1 MYRLIEKLNSD
12 NKWYYR
18 LLFESM
24 HGSDDVYKISDIVI
38 NDFKNYVNDIKN
50 GNIVFCDKFDDIINF
65 GTAITLDDEVINI
78 HITVNPYMDNFSV
91 RGHSSDYD
99 GYDINIYEHIK
110 DDVPFYDDIKNV
122 LIHELHHVYQHI
134 KSKGT
139 LKVFNRIEYSRI
151 LNASLDKTLPKYVSN
166 FFYCLYLM
174 DKREIDANVPL
185 IYNELKSYK
194 IEKKW
199 VKQKMKAM
207 PSWKKYNSVRIFM
220 NNVLEY
226 DKIVLEEIAK
236 KYSDVFRTY
245 YSPGDYNKI
254 RYIAE
259 KVIKE
264 SNKVL
269 RKMAVNAKKYYD
281 EIDE

>member
-1 MYRLIEKLNSD
+1 MAIFKIYTYHMYGLIEKLNSD

-38 NDFKNYVNDIKN
+38 IDFKNYVNDIKK

-122 LIHELHHVYQHI
+122 LIQKLNYCGIENYKI
-134 KSKGT
+134 KQLEGEYLSTNLIDNALSSVGY
-139 LKVFNRIEYSRI
+139 VFNREGFYS
-151 LNASLDKTLPKYVSN
+151 LFNLQDKTENEKQIVSKH
-166 FFYCLYLM
+166 FKLTYGCLLF
-174 DKREIDANVPL
+174 VGFC
-185 IYNELKSYK
+185 S
-194 IEKKW
+194 
-199 VKQKMKAM
+199 
-207 PSWKKYNSVRIFM
+207 
-220 NNVLEY
+220 
-226 DKIVLEEIAK
+226 
-236 KYSDVFRTY
+236 
-245 YSPGDYNKI
+245 
-254 RYIAE
+254 
-259 KVIKE
+259 
-264 SNKVL
+264 L
-269 RKMAVNAKKYYD
+269 R
-281 EIDE
+281 